1 VLYVFCQV
9 SRKRHNQYLLAAATG
24 AAKILAAQSARGGL
38 SVPTYEYKHLSQACS
53 LGIVFETVQ
62 PIAEPPLTACPNC
75 GSPVKRLISRVSVV
89 SGRSNAELRDMG
101 FTKLVRRDS
110 GVYENVT
117 RRGSES
123 RYFEADKPETA
134 PDLKRIITD

>member
-1 VLYVFCQV
+1 MKLVRRCQ
-9 SRKRHNQYLLAAATG
+9 RRLG
-24 AAKILAAQSARGGL
+24 MPR
-38 SVPTYEYKHLSQACS
+38 YEYKHVEAACS
-53 LGIVFETVQ
+53 AGRIVEVTQRLQEEPLRVCPHCGGPVQ
-62 PIAEPPLTACPNC
+62 RI
-75 GSPVKRLISRVSVV
+75 ISRVSFAAPKTN
-89 SGRSNAELRDMG
+89 SEMRDLG

-134 PDLKRIITD
+134 PDLKRTIRD